1 MGHSVII
8 GMGAAS
14 LSAAEMIRRYQPSA
28 TITMIAD
35 DAHGYYSRPGLAYVL
50 TKEIPDAQLFPISR
64 KRWKDLGVRRIQGRV
79 TQLLPGDRQVVL
91 ADGQRFA
98 YDTLLLATGSA
109 SIPLSVPGSDLD
121 GVVMLD
127 SLDDTRY
134 IARAA
139 RRAREA
145 VVVGGGIT
153 AIELVEGL
161 RAHNV
166 HVHYFM
172 RGERFWRSV
181 LDESESR
188 MVEQRLADEG
198 VTIHTHTEVARIL
211 GKQNWLGKPRV
222 AGVETTEGQIVPCQL
237 VGAAIG
243 VRPRLDLAAGAGIQT
258 DRGILVNDRLETTVP
273 GIYAA
278 GDVAQ
283 VRDPLTGR
291 AQLDVLWPVAVA
303 QGRVAGTNM
312 AGVPMTYARGVP
324 LNVTRLAGL
333 LVTLIGAVGARGQA
347 DADLLTISRGDSE
360 VWRGIPNVVVVH
372 DQHKVSRWRLT
383 LQGNRLVGAILIGD
397 QSLSSLIHRLIQEH
411 VDMAPYLPSLQAP
424 DANLAQVLQ
433 HIQRVDPIR
442 SIA

>member
-50 TKEIPDAQLFPISR
+50 TEEIPDAQLFPISR

-91 ADGQRFA
+91 ADEQRFA

-145 VVVGGGIT
+145 VVVGGGVT

-198 VTIHTHTEVARIL
+198 VTIHYHTEVARIL

-291 AQLDVLWPVAVA
+291 AQLDVLWPATA
-303 QGRVAGTNM
+303 SAF
-312 AGVPMTYARGVP
+312 
-324 LNVTRLAGL
+324 
-333 LVTLIGAVGARGQA
+333 LV
-347 DADLLTISRGDSE
+347 SC
-360 VWRGIPNVVVVH
+360 
-372 DQHKVSRWRLT
+372 
-383 LQGNRLVGAILIGD
+383 
-397 QSLSSLIHRLIQEH
+397 
-411 VDMAPYLPSLQAP
+411 
-424 DANLAQVLQ
+424 
-433 HIQRVDPIR
+433 
-442 SIA
+442 